1 MPGVGR
7 RRLAGLVGLP
17 AALLLAGGVAVATT
31 GSSEPGHLR
40 AIGPVSVTGTEGT
53 GVFEIGDRTIRQVR
67 YADRSALAY
76 SFVLHNGTGDDTHLH
91 SDAADQTGT
100 RLFHFAGLTA
110 DGANAFVVPAGESR
124 SVTLT
129 LTMSGCETLAARSGS
144 FYETVVLRT
153 EDGTVELDLP
163 EELHT
168 GSPREAAC
176 PDSTATSRPQG

>member
-7 RRLAGLVGLP
+7 RRLIGLVALP

-31 GSSEPGHLR
+31 GGDEPGHLR
-40 AIGPVSVTGTEGT
+40 ATGPVAVSGTEAS
-53 GVFEIGDRTIRQVR
+53 GVFEIDGRTIRQVR
-67 YADRSALAY
+67 YADRSTLTY
-76 SFVLHNGTGDDTHLH
+76 GFMLRNGTGDDALLH
-91 SDAADQTGT
+91 ADAADQTGT

-110 DGANAFVVPAGESR
+110 DGAREFVVPAGEAR
-124 SVTLT
+124 AVTLT

-144 FYETVVLRT
+144 FYDTVVLRT
-153 EDGTVELDLP
+153 EIGEVEIDLP